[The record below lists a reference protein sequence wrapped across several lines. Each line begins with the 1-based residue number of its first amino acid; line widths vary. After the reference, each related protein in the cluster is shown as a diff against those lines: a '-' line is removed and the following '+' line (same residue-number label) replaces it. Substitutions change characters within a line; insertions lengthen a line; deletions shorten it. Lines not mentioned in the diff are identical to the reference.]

1 MAASSLALLSREGQ
15 HVLAT
20 FDEFCRILKLRPFV
34 HSLLFFFNMHTL
46 YMAPKMNNY
55 VIGEP

>member
-1 MAASSLALLSREGQ
+1 MAASSLVLLSREGQ

-34 HSLLFFFNMHTL
+34 HSLLFFF
-46 YMAPKMNNY
+46 
-55 VIGEP
+55 